1 MMAITTKS
9 SNSVKPNR
17 RDRNMISETP
27 RNEYVN
33 EERESVESEYA
44 SLVIPNANLQSL
56 KLSVFF
62 VMSMNFPI
70 NFLNSGQS
78 TGR

>member
-1 MMAITTKS
+1 
-9 SNSVKPNR
+9 
-17 RDRNMISETP
+17 MISETP

-62 VMSMNFPI
+62 VMTMNFSI
-70 NFLNSGQS
+70 NV
-78 TGR
+78 